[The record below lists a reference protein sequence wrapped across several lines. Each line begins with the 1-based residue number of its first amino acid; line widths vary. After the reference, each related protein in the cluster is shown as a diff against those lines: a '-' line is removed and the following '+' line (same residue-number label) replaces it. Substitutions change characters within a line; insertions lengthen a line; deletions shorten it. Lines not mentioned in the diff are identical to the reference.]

1 MKKKLFAV
9 AITLAAALC
18 FSVSAFAAG
27 SAESNT
33 TEAKPVVTSPVTGDP
48 TLMLSGV
55 SAVSLAVAAY
65 AARKS
70 R

>member
-27 SAESNT
+27 
-33 TEAKPVVTSPVTGDP
+33 DP

-65 AARKS
+65 AARKA